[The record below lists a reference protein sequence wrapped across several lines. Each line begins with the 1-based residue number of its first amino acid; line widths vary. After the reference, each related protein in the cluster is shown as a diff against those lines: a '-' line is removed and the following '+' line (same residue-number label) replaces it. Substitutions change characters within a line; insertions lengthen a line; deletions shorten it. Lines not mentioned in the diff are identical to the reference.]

1 MTASEPPLHSSPPA
15 PCQRSPDVATTPKF
29 ELKAA
34 KPQEKLS
41 RHITRK
47 FLAATEAVLWTASHR
62 LRDEIAQALL
72 GIHDRLFAFKQEALT
87 AQWRVNESV
96 QTLRRHARK
105 AAIPYENPIP

>member
-1 MTASEPPLHSSPPA
+1 MASEHPLHSPPPA
-15 PCQRSPDVATTPKF
+15 PCQRSPGVATTPKCK
-29 ELKAA
+29 LKDA

-47 FLAATEAVLWTASHR
+47 ILAATEAVLWPARHR

-72 GIHDRLFAFKQEALT
+72 GIHDRLFVSKQEALT
-87 AQWRVNESV
+87 AQRRVNESV

-105 AAIPYENPIP
+105 AAIPDENPIP